1 MRSRYLAFVVV
12 QRPTFWQQRSIAH
25 LFIQLGYDKT
35 NLMPCHNQSFQY
47 LHRKLR
53 YSCMVETNSKDA
65 VSPVRIVEAVD
76 TGFPSISHR

>member
-1 MRSRYLAFVVV
+1 METVMEPQFSVKFNGLLRTAERNCPYSVFKKLPSACEHIEIAAF
-12 QRPTFWQQRSIAH
+12 
-25 LFIQLGYDKT
+25 L
-35 NLMPCHNQSFQY
+35 
-47 LHRKLR
+47 LR